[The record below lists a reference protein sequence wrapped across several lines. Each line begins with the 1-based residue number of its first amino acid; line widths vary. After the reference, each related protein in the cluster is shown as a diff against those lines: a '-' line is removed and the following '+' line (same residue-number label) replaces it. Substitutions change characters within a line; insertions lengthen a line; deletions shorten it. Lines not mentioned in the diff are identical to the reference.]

1 MNIIEHNKN
10 GLVYLTADGFE
21 AAGGVAHGFSTR
33 LGGVSEGIYATLNL
47 GMNRGDAPDR
57 VRENYRRFC
66 AAIGADM
73 GNIVCASQVHG
84 DTVRTVTAADLG
96 IGLDEPEPWQADGL
110 VTDIPGVT
118 LAVYSADCL
127 PILLYDPVR
136 RVVGAVHAGWRGTA
150 LGIAARAAE
159 AMIRNFGCR
168 PGDLMAAIGP
178 GISLCCFETH
188 GDVPAGLRAGLGG
201 AAEAFIH
208 PVPGTDQYHVDLKG
222 ANRRWLLQA
231 GLSPH
236 RIAVCSDCTACDSA
250 AFWSHRRLGSH
261 RGSLASV
268 IQIR

>member
-150 LGIAARAAE
+150 LGIAAKAVERMVDCYGCDRLDILAAV
-159 AMIRNFGCR
+159 
-168 PGDLMAAIGP
+168 GP
-178 GISLCCFETH
+178 GISKCCFETH
-188 GDVPAGLRAGLGG
+188 EDVPNAMTSALSTAVLRHIKIKENGKFA
-201 AAEAFIH
+201 
-208 PVPGTDQYHVDLKG
+208 VDLK
-222 ANRRWLLQA
+222 AINAMRLEQA
-231 GLSPH
+231 GLDPDH
-236 RIAVCSDCTACDSA
+236 IAVSTLCTACHPEM
-250 AFWSHRRLGSH
+250 FWSHRKLGTS
-261 RGSLASV
+261 RGSMAAA
-268 IQIR
+268 IQLV